1 MFIHDSPFSFAKN
14 RRLPQEQIQQAT
26 KNMKLVPTK
35 SSQDIGEDAVTL
47 LPEDS
52 EDMWHAYNLISP
64 GDLVMAHAVRKVV
77 QETKTGST
85 ISERVHTMLVI
96 RVKST
101 FFDPIVGQLQVSGT
115 VKSENAYVSLGQH
128 HTLDLEISR
137 PFTIS
142 KPEGWD
148 TVAEEALSESLSD
161 DKDGAMAAVVMQEG
175 IANICIINQF
185 RTVVKQRIESVIPKK
200 RSAASETSQGMKR
213 FYEKILTSLLRTVN
227 FDQPRPLL
235 LASPGFVAADFRKYI
250 QDEGRDKS
258 DKKLSAIAKE
268 AIVIHTNSGH
278 VHSLNE
284 VLKSPEMGTKLKDF
298 KFTKETRLMDQFFE
312 RLRLEDG
319 RAWYGASS
327 VAKAVNEGAI
337 GPGGGVLIMNNSM
350 FRSSDIPT
358 RKKYVGMVDKV
369 KADGGEVRILS
380 SDHESGQRLDML
392 GSIAAILS
400 YPIHDLDDDEDDD
413 AAAAGDGDGEE
424 TII

>member
-1 MFIHDSPFSFAKN
+1 
-14 RRLPQEQIQQAT
+14 
-26 KNMKLVPTK
+26 MKLVPTK
-35 SSQDIGEDAVTL
+35 ASTDIGEDAVTL

-85 ISERVHTMLVI
+85 ISERVHTVLAI
-96 RVKST
+96 QVKST

-115 VKSENAYVSLGQH
+115 VKSENAYVSLGQY
-128 HTLDLEISR
+128 HTLDLEVSR

-148 TVAEEALSESLSD
+148 SVAKETLSESLSD

-175 IANICIINQF
+175 IANICLISQF
-185 RTVVKQRIESVIPKK
+185 RTVVKQRIESIIPKK
-200 RSAASETSQGMKR
+200 RSAASETSQGMRR
-213 FYEKILTSLLRTVN
+213 FYDKTLTALLRTVN
-227 FDQPRPLL
+227 FDTPRPLL
-235 LASPGFVAADFRKYI
+235 LASPGFVAADFKKYI
-250 QDEGRDKS
+250 ADEGRDKS
-258 DKKLSAIAKE
+258 DKKLSGIAKE

-284 VLKSPEMGTKLKDF
+284 VLKSPEMGSKLKDF
-298 KFTKETRLMDQFFE
+298 KFTKETKLMDQFFD

-319 RAWYGASS
+319 RAWYGASA
-327 VAKAVNEGAI
+327 VTKAVNEGAI
-337 GPGGGVLIMNNSM
+337 GPGGGVLIMNNSL

-358 RKKYVGMVDKV
+358 RKKYVALVDKV

-392 GSIAAILS
+392 GSVAAILS
-400 YPIHDLDDDEDDD
+400 YPIHDLDDDDDD
-413 AAAAGDGDGEE
+413 DGEAAAGDAGGE